1 MQLLLLQGLAGLGLE
16 LELRTGP
23 GLKLEGELRAGP
35 ELEGRMGPGRKLGRR
50 GS

>member
-1 MQLLLLQGLAGLGLE
+1 ME

-35 ELEGRMGPGRKLGRR
+35 ELEGRMGPDRMLGRR